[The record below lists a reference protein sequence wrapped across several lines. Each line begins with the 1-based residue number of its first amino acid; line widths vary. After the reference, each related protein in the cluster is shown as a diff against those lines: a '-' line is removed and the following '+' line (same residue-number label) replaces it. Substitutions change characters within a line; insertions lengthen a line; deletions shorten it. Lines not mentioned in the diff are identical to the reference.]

1 MWCTFLRQM
10 LVEVPNSL
18 PLISRSDVCYILI
31 SLFWQCRHLVPRCS
45 EAAWDK
51 SRICCWQTSA
61 LHVNRKDCFAF
72 IVGGNTTLSRIRIFL
87 SKKKKKTS
95 FQPDFSEENDGI
107 KTTHVLPVPLARHR
121 CRENYTPLVGKTEH
135 LHASCMPRTERTLA
149 LDLRLQRTPHTHGLL
164 CWLASKSQLINEGCV

>member
-1 MWCTFLRQM
+1 MSLSADHFALSPCFLSFFLFSALLLSFLFRYVRANIAFPLQHQRVILQRVHLIFPKRLDLPASCRRTFMWCTFLRQM

-31 SLFWQCRHLVPRCS
+31 SLFWQCRHLMPRCS

-72 IVGGNTTLSRIRIFL
+72 IVGGNTTLSRICIFL
-87 SKKKKKTS
+87 SKKKTK
-95 FQPDFSEENDGI
+95 FS
-107 KTTHVLPVPLARHR
+107 T
-121 CRENYTPLVGKTEH
+121 
-135 LHASCMPRTERTLA
+135 
-149 LDLRLQRTPHTHGLL
+149 RLFRR
-164 CWLASKSQLINEGCV
+164 K